1 MSRLFEIV
9 SEIGSGQFGYVFL
22 AKRRRKTVPSYV
34 ALKIE
39 KKESLL
45 SMIQYESKI
54 IHYLNEQQCYHI
66 PSIFWYGM
74 YENNPAMAMTHY
86 SISLEDYIYKPGFPR
101 CRNEPEKIFIE
112 MVQILQSIHE
122 ANVIHCDIKPANFMM
137 KNDHIYLVDFGLSK
151 IYVNEENEIYPD
163 KFVVEAFL
171 GTPKYISVFIHEGH
185 SPSLRD
191 DMISCLYVYLF
202 SKTKQLPWDIL
213 PQKTAE
219 SGSFPE
225 NHIQEFYNQE
235 RMDKK
240 YELKR
245 KVQDTH
251 LGKALTLM
259 EKTGFG
265 ENPNYNQLTDLFIG
279 LV

>member
-1 MSRLFEIV
+1 MKEEEEEKENPTIKHLVIA
-9 SEIGSGQFGYVFL
+9 GGGTYGYQAYGFL
-22 AKRRRKTVPSYV
+22 QELR
-34 ALKIE
+34 
-39 KKESLL
+39 
-45 SMIQYESKI
+45 
-54 IHYLNEQQCYHI
+54 
-66 PSIFWYGM
+66 
-74 YENNPAMAMTHY
+74 
-86 SISLEDYIYKPGFPR
+86 
-101 CRNEPEKIFIE
+101 
-112 MVQILQSIHE
+112 
-122 ANVIHCDIKPANFMM
+122 
-137 KNDHIYLVDFGLSK
+137 
-151 IYVNEENEIYPD
+151 ENEIYPD

-202 SKTKQLPWDIL
+202 SKTKQLPWDVL
-213 PQKTAE
+213 PRKSTE
-219 SGSFPE
+219 NDIFPE

-240 YELKR
+240 NQLKQ

-279 LV
+279 LI